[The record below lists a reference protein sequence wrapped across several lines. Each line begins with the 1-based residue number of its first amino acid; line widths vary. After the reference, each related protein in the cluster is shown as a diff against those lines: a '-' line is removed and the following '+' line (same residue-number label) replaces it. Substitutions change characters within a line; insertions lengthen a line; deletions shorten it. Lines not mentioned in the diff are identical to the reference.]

1 MSEGRAP
8 QAEVLADEII
18 NLFNDHH
25 FSAQQARK
33 VCAVIM
39 ENIN

>member
-1 MSEGRAP
+1 MAPGHCP
-8 QAEVLADEII
+8 QAETLANEII

-25 FSAQQARK
+25 FDPQKAEQ

-39 ENIN
+39 ETLS